1 MRIQKLCWIAAVF
14 LFELHTTFG
23 TPCHSAVDFLVWLM
37 MPPSARWSLGQQ
49 DDLQKDCWQATEP
62 DIAFSWED
70 GFDQCDYRL
79 ASRIFDILATGE
91 TTTVWLP
98 RLDQAKRL
106 DLLVQV
112 LNKNAEL
119 LGGIQATTSTWPKT
133 PATRIQ
139 ISFQKETTTSSEKS
153 SSSENEAPSITAAIQ
168 STEKWVENTLCKIKL
183 CPFTFSL
190 KRAAVGLDMMG
201 VQEGPIIVRH
211 SGDDTSSIT
220 IPPAILLAR
229 AFWHGVTELAETPES
244 KVATL
249 LIVAPPMYD
258 LQFLEFSA
266 VFDNLLE
273 PSIQA
278 TGAEAIVGRAIF
290 HPLYDSEQ
298 IGHTSVLPGH
308 ALPASMV
315 EGFLNKYA
323 EEDNAEKPDRAS
335 IAKANDA
342 VRWTPHATI
351 NLLRR
356 SQLTAAKEA
365 EAAAANKKPNW
376 IYARNVLR
384 ILKSGILSS
393 KR

>member
-1 MRIQKLCWIAAVF
+1 
-14 LFELHTTFG
+14 
-23 TPCHSAVDFLVWLM
+23 
-37 MPPSARWSLGQQ
+37 
-49 DDLQKDCWQATEP
+49 
-62 DIAFSWED
+62 
-70 GFDQCDYRL
+70 
-79 ASRIFDILATGE
+79 
-91 TTTVWLP
+91 
-98 RLDQAKRL
+98 
-106 DLLVQV
+106 
-112 LNKNAEL
+112 
-119 LGGIQATTSTWPKT
+119 
-133 PATRIQ
+133 
-139 ISFQKETTTSSEKS
+139 
-153 SSSENEAPSITAAIQ
+153 
-168 STEKWVENTLCKIKL
+168 
-183 CPFTFSL
+183 
-190 KRAAVGLDMMG
+190 MMG
-201 VQEGPIIVRH
+201 VQEGPIVVRH
-211 SGDDTSSIT
+211 SGDDTFSST

-229 AFWHGVTELAETPES
+229 AFWHGVTELAETPEC

-249 LIVAPPMYD
+249 LIVAPPIYD
-258 LQFLEFSA
+258 SQFLEFSA

-290 HPLYDSEQ
+290 HPRYDSEQ

-315 EGFLNKYA
+315 EGFLNKYV
-323 EEDNAEKPDRAS
+323 EDDAKKPDRKA

-365 EAAAANKKPNW
+365 EAASANKKPNW

-384 ILKSGILSS
+384 ILKSGILST

>member
-1 MRIQKLCWIAAVF
+1 
-14 LFELHTTFG
+14 
-23 TPCHSAVDFLVWLM
+23 M
-37 MPPSARWSLGQQ
+37 MPPSARWSLGQE
-49 DDLQKDCWQATEP
+49 DDLQKDCWQATAP
-62 DIAFSWED
+62 DIAFSWENEL
-70 GFDQCDYRL
+70 DQCDYRL
-79 ASRIFDILATGE
+79 ATRIFDILATGE
-91 TTTVWLP
+91 TTTLWLP
-98 RLDQAKRL
+98 RLDQEKRL
-106 DLLVQV
+106 YPLVKV

-119 LGGIQATTSTWPKT
+119 LGGIQVTTSAWPKT

-139 ISFQKETTTSSEKS
+139 ISFQKETTSSEKS
-153 SSSENEAPSITAAIQ
+153 SSSENEAPSIKAAIQ
-168 STEKWVENTLCKIKL
+168 STEKWVENTLCKMKL

-190 KRAAVGLDMMG
+190 KRAPVGLDIMG
-201 VQEGPIIVRH
+201 VQEGPIVVRH
-211 SGDDTSSIT
+211 SGDDTFSST

-249 LIVAPPMYD
+249 LIVAPPIYD
-258 LQFLEFSA
+258 SQFLEFSA

-290 HPLYDSEQ
+290 HPRYDSEQ

-315 EGFLNKYA
+315 EGFLNKYV
-323 EEDNAEKPDRAS
+323 EDDAKKPDRKA

-365 EAAAANKKPNW
+365 EAASANKKPNW

-384 ILKSGILSS
+384 ILKSGILST